1 MSNLPEEN
9 TETSGSSR
17 LSVKQKIR
25 DIVAQARQLQGDPHS
40 IATGMAIGVFIGV
53 TPTIPLHTV
62 LAVALA
68 FIFKCSK
75 PAAIIGVW
83 VGNPI
88 TIPFFYI
95 GSYQLGAF
103 LFNISTPFNP
113 EHISIHQLMELG
125 LETTVAM
132 NIGGILLGIPFGVA
146 AYFIIL
152 KAFKSIR
159 EKREKAETE

>member
-1 MSNLPEEN
+1 
-9 TETSGSSR
+9 
-17 LSVKQKIR
+17 
-25 DIVAQARQLQGDPHS
+25 
-40 IATGMAIGVFIGV
+40 
-53 TPTIPLHTV
+53 
-62 LAVALA
+62 
-68 FIFKCSK
+68 
-75 PAAIIGVW
+75 
-83 VGNPI
+83 
-88 TIPFFYI
+88 
-95 GSYQLGAF
+95 LGAF